1 MTRRRNCSNLSRARW
16 RLSAS
21 RTISLRLRPE
31 RRQTSSSIGFRF
43 SSSLTVTTSRF
54 MSYNVTHEA
63 LFLPVAPPLPSA
75 DAFPNTKRPC
85 YGSPI
90 SNSSGEAIPMRIH
103 RLYTGTDGQSH
114 LEELK
119 IPFAPG
125 GMGEQAPMQKAH
137 GVVFSRVQPGAFMDW
152 HNAPRRQFVITL
164 QGAVEI
170 GLGDGSIHRF
180 GPGEG
185 ILAEDLTG
193 KGHTTRAVGNEPRIT
208 IAIPLAD

>member
-1 MTRRRNCSNLSRARW
+1 
-16 RLSAS
+16 
-21 RTISLRLRPE
+21 
-31 RRQTSSSIGFRF
+31 
-43 SSSLTVTTSRF
+43 
-54 MSYNVTHEA
+54 
-63 LFLPVAPPLPSA
+63 
-75 DAFPNTKRPC
+75 
-85 YGSPI
+85 
-90 SNSSGEAIPMRIH
+90 MRIH

-137 GVVFSRVQPGAFMDW
+137 GVVFSRVPSGAFMDW

-180 GPGEG
+180 GAGEG

>member
-1 MTRRRNCSNLSRARW
+1 LPRTRAWTLRFLTAIFFDLATANIVSGLAVYDNGADCLPGPTPLHFPTRNDRA
-16 RLSAS
+16 
-21 RTISLRLRPE
+21 
-31 RRQTSSSIGFRF
+31 
-43 SSSLTVTTSRF
+43 
-54 MSYNVTHEA
+54 M
-63 LFLPVAPPLPSA
+63 PPQYP
-75 DAFPNTKRPC
+75 
-85 YGSPI
+85 
-90 SNSSGEAIPMRIH
+90 NSSEEAIPMRIH

-125 GMGEQAPMQKAH
+125 GMGEQAPMQKAN

-170 GLGDGSIHRF
+170 GLGDGSVHRF

-185 ILAEDLTG
+185 VLAEDLTG